1 MNFYLGKTESGEFAL
16 SAGDPNDDFK
26 VKVRVFVTDL
36 YGAASKPRE
45 ITVEVYYDLK
55 SMRYNLSTV
64 TTHTLRNIQPKL
76 FKQNFENNVYINSQV
91 TESEDILDTKKIL
104 QMLQDPG
111 LSDPAK
117 LGNIAG
123 NLFDTMDKSIVDTKK
138 VKWFLL

>member
-1 MNFYLGKTESGEFAL
+1 M
-16 SAGDPNDDFK
+16 FK
-26 VKVRVFVTDL
+26 PAV
-36 YGAASKPRE
+36 
-45 ITVEVYYDLK
+45 
-55 SMRYNLSTV
+55 NL
-64 TTHTLRNIQPKL
+64 L
-76 FKQNFENNVYINSQV
+76 NFENNVYINSQV

-138 VKWFLL
+138 VK